1 MDCPS
6 CRTRKVVRIGVTLK
20 GASVTLSSCSACDLR
35 WWEQDG
41 SVVGLTQVFA
51 MAGPERS

>member
-6 CRTRKVVRIGVTLK
+6 CRTRQVVRIGVTLK
-20 GASVTLSSCSACDLR
+20 GSAMTLTSCSACDLR

-41 SVVGLTQVFA
+41 DVVGLQQVFA
-51 MAGPERS
+51 LAAPDRG

>member
-1 MDCPS
+1 
-6 CRTRKVVRIGVTLK
+6 VTLK
-20 GASVTLSSCSACDLR
+20 GSSVTLSSCSACDLR

-41 SVVGLTQVFA
+41 SPVGLQQVFT

>member
-1 MDCPS
+1 MYCPS
-6 CRTRKVVRIGVTLK
+6 CHTRRVVRIGVTLK
-20 GASVTLSSCSACDLR
+20 GSSVTLSSCSACDLR

-41 SVVGLTQVFA
+41 SPVGLQQVFA